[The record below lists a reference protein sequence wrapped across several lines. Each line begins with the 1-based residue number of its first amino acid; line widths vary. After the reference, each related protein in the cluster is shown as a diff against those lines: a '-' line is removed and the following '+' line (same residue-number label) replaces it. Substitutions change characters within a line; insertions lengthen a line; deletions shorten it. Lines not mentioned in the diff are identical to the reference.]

1 MLNGRDAVR
10 WLGIILVATLVPA
23 SAQEKKRESFMAT
36 VVQTANMRLPGGGTF
51 QITMNVDEWT
61 SVEERQRLLGVFKEG
76 GSQALM
82 KELRKMKAG
91 FIVPPP
97 LARWPSWEVDV
108 ASSLPQPDGG
118 RVVRLFT

>member
-51 QITMNVDEWT
+51 Q
-61 SVEERQRLLGVFKEG
+61 R
-76 GSQALM
+76 
-82 KELRKMKAG
+82 
-91 FIVPPP
+91 
-97 LARWPSWEVDV
+97 
-108 ASSLPQPDGG
+108 
-118 RVVRLFT
+118 